1 MIGQRRQ
8 SPTSFR
14 TVFVFSSIHPEPAEA
29 AAGKERAAAGEERR
43 QGLRCRQDPCL
54 VLLSSQSY
62 GRTHA
67 HAHFL
72 TYTDRLSVLED
83 PLLSPPRGPAPAAP
97 HRLTLQ
103 TPERALPRLCTESQ
117 ACLHLCII
125 LSLGSQRTIYGQDV
139 VGSSYSAVLLLGWPG
154 LMGGQLGIRRWA
166 GRAGLEADSDY
177 AIDRMGR
184 LGLCRRPD
192 RTTRA
197 MQSLWD
203 RHATADV
210 VDIQCGQ

>member
-67 HAHFL
+67 HAYFL
-72 TYTDRLSVLED
+72 TYTDRLSVLEGSA
-83 PLLSPPRGPAPAAP
+83 PIPPPGPRTRRAPQTYTANTREGITAP
-97 HRLTLQ
+97 VHR
-103 TPERALPRLCTESQ
+103 ESGVF
-117 ACLHLCII
+117 AFMHH
-125 LSLGSQRTIYGQDV
+125 S
-139 VGSSYSAVLLLGWPG
+139 
-154 LMGGQLGIRRWA
+154 
-166 GRAGLEADSDY
+166 
-177 AIDRMGR
+177 
-184 LGLCRRPD
+184 
-192 RTTRA
+192 
-197 MQSLWD
+197 
-203 RHATADV
+203 
-210 VDIQCGQ
+210 